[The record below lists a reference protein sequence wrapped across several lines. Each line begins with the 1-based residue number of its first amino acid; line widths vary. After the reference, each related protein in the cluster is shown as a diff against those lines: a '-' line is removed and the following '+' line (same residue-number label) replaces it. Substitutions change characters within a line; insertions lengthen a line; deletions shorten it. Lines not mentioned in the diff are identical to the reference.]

1 MAFFESFNLSELA
14 KEALIP
20 VATFTLGTAS
30 VLIGKWFS
38 IARQRTR
45 FAYAKEF
52 KTPYDA
58 AWIVDSAV
66 PEFEVDKKSIRYTG
80 QRPQISIPEHARD
93 LLQRQPKKHKETE
106 FYMGPDLLLDFESW
120 LHIEEKTGIRNLEE
134 RVARHRKIA
143 ADDALA
149 GDNGFHFNSK
159 KIGVSN
165 IDHLRVGNEEV
176 SYLSLKSFQTD
187 YFSHRVMQGVIREW
201 LKEDKSILPALR
213 DNEKLIFKKYYM
225 FCTSLGMNVFVLD
238 KWQDS
243 LTLIRR
249 SKKTADGETAAGKIH
264 VTMNEGFSSID
275 FDHGRMGR
283 GFITVNKCFRRG
295 MEEELGIDRSS
306 RHLSPIH
313 VFDIFFVPD
322 LFQFGLFGWAV
333 YEGDWFDMKFAR
345 AQDRPLEVR
354 EVLNYK
360 FDRDTIKN
368 LTAGNEMVPYAAVG
382 IEQLSRIFGILTPE
396 MNSVGANYYFTLV
409 KYLYRGLWSKARD

>member
-14 KEALIP
+14 KEALLP

-30 VLIGKWFS
+30 GQIRKWFS

-66 PEFEVDKKSIRYTG
+66 PEFEVDQGSIVDIG
-80 QRPQISIPEHARD
+80 QSLQISIPEHAKD
-93 LLQRQPKKHKETE
+93 LLKRQPEKHEETE
-106 FYMGPDLLLDFESW
+106 FYVGPDLLLGFESW
-120 LHIEEKTGIRNLEE
+120 LEIETLTGIGNLEE

-143 ADDALA
+143 ADDALS
-149 GDNGFHFNSK
+149 GRNGFHFNSK
-159 KIGVSN
+159 KIGVRN
-165 IDHLRVGNEEV
+165 IDLRRVGDEEV
-176 SYLSLKSFQTD
+176 SYLSLTSFQTD

-213 DNEKLIFKKYYM
+213 DNEKLIFQKYYM
-225 FCTSLGMNVFVLD
+225 FCTSLGMNAFVLNE
-238 KWQDS
+238 WRDS

-275 FDHGRMGR
+275 FDHGRIGR
-283 GFITVNKCFRRG
+283 GFITVDNCFRRG
-295 MEEELGIDRSS
+295 MAEELGIAPSS
-306 RHLSPIH
+306 RLLSPIH
-313 VFDIFFVPD
+313 IFDIFFVPG

-345 AQDRPLEVR
+345 AQDRPLEVQ

-360 FDRDTIKN
+360 FDRDTVKN
-368 LTAGNEMVPYAAVG
+368 LTAGNKMVPYAAVG

-396 MNSVGANYYFTLV
+396 MNSVGADYYFTLV